1 MASRVKRAAATTGER
16 AAMSAVADGDSIWI
30 RVVDDEGLTLSA
42 ERVELR
48 ALLDEG
54 GGPVEAKVRARAG
67 GVRVELALSRGRS
80 RDDASEGEDP
90 GKLSR

>member
-1 MASRVKRAAATTGER
+1 MDCDAEFKTAGHPFIGLE
-16 AAMSAVADGDSIWI
+16 I

-48 ALLDEG
+48 ALLDEE

-80 RDDASEGEDP
+80 RGDAPEDEDP
-90 GKLSR
+90 GEPGR